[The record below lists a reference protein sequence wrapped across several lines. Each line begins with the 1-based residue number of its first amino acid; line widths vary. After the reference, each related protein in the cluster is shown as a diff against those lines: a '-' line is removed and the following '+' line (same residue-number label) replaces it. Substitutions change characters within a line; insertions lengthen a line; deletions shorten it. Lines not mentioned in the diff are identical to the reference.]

1 LGSVPAV
8 PLLIT
13 EAQVKE
19 ALSLRDL
26 IPAMERALIGFSSG
40 LLRQPVRTIL
50 PVPEHGGWFGAMPAV
65 CGYTMGAK
73 LVTFY
78 PGNAER
84 GLPTHLATIQLF

>member
-1 LGSVPAV
+1 
-8 PLLIT
+8 
-13 EAQVKE
+13 
-19 ALSLRDL
+19 
-26 IPAMERALIGFSSG
+26 MERALIGFSSG
-40 LLRQPVRTIL
+40 LLRQAVRTIL